1 MLRWLGLL
9 LFVTLSANFTFAQAT
24 APALAGVRD
33 DRLLIAQGNG
43 AQILQVDLKWRDGPL
58 MAQPGGEGL
67 LYVMRD
73 EAEHLMYWDGLQHIE
88 LTTNFVADCSP
99 TFTPD
104 GQAVYYLQQDPIVG
118 IIEATP
124 SNREQHWVVRQ
135 PLQANAILEQVEL
148 VELNISGGG
157 GDGPP
162 YPMEDIFW
170 SEQGGF
176 GIPPVFEVTSYG
188 VIYRASVGCFSGLRL
203 THDGVTTD
211 LPGNKLAV
219 SPDGTQA
226 AIVDGRNDQFL
237 IVDLQTMQQR
247 TIAVNGD
254 LSSPYFQVHWADAI
268 YYTVIESTETDYGLS
283 PGQREAFAELSYA
296 LLDLTHDSQVYR
308 LDPQTGQQ
316 ALIYSAPK
324 TWAISR
330 MQSTDQYLYFSQ
342 IPDAQPIVDAFLAG
356 EIVAGDYGMLT
367 ALVTPA
373 VYRMPLGGG
382 PVELVQRDLE
392 QFVPYAEG

>member
-1 MLRWLGLL
+1 MLRRISLL
-9 LFVTLSANFTFAQAT
+9 CFLILVGHVALAQSSA
-24 APALAGVRD
+24 PVLAGVRD
-33 DRLLIAQGNG
+33 DRLLIAQGPG
-43 AQILQVDLKWRDGPL
+43 AQILQVDMGWRDGPL
-58 MAQPGGEGL
+58 MAQPGGDGL
-67 LYVMRD
+67 LYVMRSEVD
-73 EAEHLMYWDGLQHIE
+73 HLMYWDGLQHIE

-99 TFTPD
+99 TFAPD

-118 IIEATP
+118 IIESTP

-135 PLQANAILEQVEL
+135 PLQANAAPEQVEL
-148 VELNISGGG
+148 VELNIAGGG

-162 YPMEDIFW
+162 YPMEDLFW

-176 GIPPVFEVTSYG
+176 GIPPIFEVTPYG
-188 VIYRASVGCFSGLRL
+188 VIYRSSVGCFTGLRL

-219 SPDGTQA
+219 SPDGSQA

-237 IVDLQTMQQR
+237 ILDLATLEQR
-247 TIAVNGD
+247 PVAIGSD

-268 YYTVIESTETDYGLS
+268 YYTVTESTETDYGLS
-283 PGQREAFAELSYA
+283 PGQQEEFAALSYA
-296 LLDLTHDSQVYR
+296 LLDLTHDSHIYR
-308 LDPQTGQQ
+308 LDPQTGEQV
-316 ALIYSAPK
+316 LIYSAPK
-324 TWAISR
+324 TWAITR
-330 MQSTDQYLYFSQ
+330 LQSTASYLYFSQ

-356 EIVAGDYGMLT
+356 EIVANDYAML
-367 ALVTPA
+367 ADLVTPA
-373 VYRMPLGGG
+373 VYRLPLGGG